1 MVNKMDCFRFDR
13 TVGPPCANTASAI
26 KAWSQWL
33 RRDVVMVLLRDHWA
47 IAYRFKEFGRADVLH
62 SWCGQAWVRWS
73 SKGLFA
79 LLRDHR
85 TLLTKEGAVLA
96 YASRF
101 NGRGGR

>member
-62 SWCGQAWVRWS
+62 SSWLVRS
-73 SKGLFA
+73 SLGPVVVKGFICPA
-79 LLRDHR
+79 PRPSD
-85 TLLTKEGAVLA
+85 LA
-96 YASRF
+96 YK
-101 NGRGGR
+101 RGGSPRLCVAFQW